1 MTPILSRRALAALV
15 LLTMVWGLNWPLM
28 KFALR
33 EMSPLYFRAATMSV
47 GVLLLMAVARLR
59 GVSLAVPSGA
69 WKPLTLLAL
78 PNVLGWHLF
87 SILGVQALA
96 SGRAAILGFTMPI
109 WTILIGVFF
118 FGEKLT
124 RRGILSA
131 ACAAIA
137 VALLVAH
144 ELSAL
149 TGRPVGIVW
158 MQVAAVCW
166 ALGTFL
172 MRRTTLKLSTEVIT
186 IWMMA
191 LSSVAFW
198 LLALMLEP
206 PPLQTFSGPM
216 WWSLLW
222 GAAINYG
229 VAQIIW
235 FGMARNLPPQASSF
249 ALMAVPLVG
258 TATAGWIVDDWPR
271 PTDWVAAAFV
281 MVAILSALW
290 PRAAAPGRSPV
301 VASVKT
307 T

>member
-258 TATAGWIVDDWPR
+258 TATAGWIVDEWPR